1 MQLRTSISPAAR
13 AGRVLLL
20 ILAVTGLLLGMWAGL
35 IRLGWGAL
43 PPLRPLLPALHGP
56 LMAGGFLGVLIG
68 LERAVGTGQ
77 RWAYAGPALVALG
90 TGAALAGAPGGI
102 GPLLMIAG
110 SLVVTLVLAGLVR
123 LQPALFTATMAIGG
137 LAWVIGNVLWWLG
150 WPVPV
155 AALWWMGFL
164 VLTIAGERLEL
175 SRMLKLSAWS
185 WRAFVGA
192 TVLLLAGLLVSV
204 AAYAVGMAI
213 CGAALLLLA
222 LWLLRYDIARR
233 RIKAGGQARFTALA
247 LLSGYV
253 WLGIGALLLIRH
265 AGVTAGPYYDAA
277 LHSIFLGFVFAMIF
291 AHAPI
296 VFPVLP
302 PARAA
307 ASLAA
312 AARRRRSAGLVGR
325 PVVGRAAQCRGDPRL
340 SRDHGYVA
348 ASAPRRFP
356 RFARPTRR
364 PLNLCRQS
372 RDCLSKP
379 AFCIWWR
386 PLASGCCWRCDPPW
400 RCLCLSAGGR
410 RSTFTCSWLAG

>member
-20 ILAVTGLLLGMWAGL
+20 ILAVAGLLLGMWAGL
-35 IRLGWGAL
+35 IRLGWGSL

-90 TGAALAGAPGGI
+90 AAAALAGAPGGV
-102 GPLLMIAG
+102 GPLLMTAG

-137 LAWVIGNVLWWLG
+137 LVWVIGNVLWWLG

-175 SRMLKLSAWS
+175 SRMLKLPAWS

-192 TVLLLAGLLVSV
+192 TLLLLAGLLVSLI
-204 AAYAVGMAI
+204 AYAAGMAI
-213 CGAALLLLA
+213 CGAAFLLLA

-253 WLGIGALLLIRH
+253 WLGVGAFLLIRH

-296 VFPVLP
+296 VFPAVLSLP
-302 PARAA
+302 IVFTNLFYLPLVLLHLSLLLRVGGDLLGWWDARLWGGLLNVVVILAFLLITVTSLRPRGAPAPT
-307 ASLAA
+307 LPGHP
-312 AARRRRSAGLVGR
+312 AAR
-325 PVVGRAAQCRGDPRL
+325 
-340 SRDHGYVA
+340 
-348 ASAPRRFP
+348 
-356 RFARPTRR
+356 
-364 PLNLCRQS
+364 
-372 RDCLSKP
+372 
-379 AFCIWWR
+379 
-386 PLASGCCWRCDPPW
+386 
-400 RCLCLSAGGR
+400 
-410 RSTFTCSWLAG
+410 